1 VEEVGV
7 VILEQDYQEDQVVV
21 VVEQVLIQV
30 EQVEQEILL
39 Q

>member
-1 VEEVGV
+1 VEEVEV
-7 VILEQDYQEDQVVV
+7 VILQQDCQEDQVVV

-30 EQVEQEILL
+30 EQVEQVIHL